1 MSSLIFNNGVD
12 EWFSI
17 NYKNKESGS
26 IRIRTSFT
34 AKEDGGDKYEL
45 QQSAFHDQLKD
56 LKQEAAYAESQAQAM
71 KEQQTAISQQMQYAM
86 QQQVLQQ
93 QQLQAQIAG

>member
-45 QQSAFHDQLKD
+45 
-56 LKQEAAYAESQAQAM
+56 
-71 KEQQTAISQQMQYAM
+71 
-86 QQQVLQQ
+86 
-93 QQLQAQIAG
+93 